1 MYKVLIVEDDP
12 MVAMINTHY
21 VEQDS
26 RFYVVQSFRNGN
38 DAFKY
43 LSENQVDLA
52 ILDVY
57 MPVLDGLSL
66 LKKIRTEEINTDI
79 IMVTASNDKN
89 TLDTVL
95 NFGVIDYLV
104 KPFVQERFQQALD
117 KFVECRVQK
126 NNVCVL
132 DQKKIDEIM
141 NSEHLGNN
149 NFELP
154 KGIQE
159 KTLDKIREY
168 LREDTT
174 SGHTSEQ
181 IAAFLDISKVTVRK
195 YMHYL
200 TKNSEVIEQIN
211 YDTGGRPCML
221 FSMNL
226 TIYISDSSL
235 YKTKADI
242 PNNSRKSIQL

>member
-1 MYKVLIVEDDP
+1 MYKVIIVEDDP
-12 MVAMINTHY
+12 MVAMINNHY
-21 VEQDS
+21 VEEDN
-26 RFYVVQSFRNGN
+26 RFSVVQSFRNGN

-66 LKKIRTEEINTDI
+66 LKKIRTAEINTDV

-89 TLDTVL
+89 TLDAVL

-117 KFVECRVQK
+117 KFVEFSIQK

-132 DQKKIDEIM
+132 DQNRIDEIL
-141 NSEHLGNN
+141 NSEHFANKN
-149 NFELP
+149 VELP

-159 KTLDKIREY
+159 KTLNKIREY
-168 LREDTT
+168 LREDTS

-200 TKNSEVIEQIN
+200 TKNKEVIEQIN
-211 YDTGGRPCML
+211 YDTGGRPCM
-221 FSMNL
+221 
-226 TIYISDSSL
+226 IYFI
-235 YKTKADI
+235 K
-242 PNNSRKSIQL
+242 

>member
-1 MYKVLIVEDDP
+1 MYKVIIVEDDP
-12 MVAMINTHY
+12 MVAMINNHY
-21 VEQDS
+21 IEQDT
-26 RFYVVQSFRNGN
+26 RFSVVQSFRNGN

-57 MPVLDGLSL
+57 MPILDGLSL
-66 LKKIRTEEINTDI
+66 LKKIRAAEINTDI

-117 KFVECRVQK
+117 KFVEFNMQK

-132 DQKKIDEIM
+132 DQNRIDEIM
-141 NSEHLGNN
+141 NSEHFVNN
-149 NFELP
+149 NIELP
-154 KGIQE
+154 KGIQD

-168 LREDTT
+168 LRKDSN

-181 IAAFLDISKVTVRK
+181 IATFLNISKVTVRK

-200 TKNSEVIEQIN
+200 IKNNEVIEQIN
-211 YDTGGRPCML
+211 YDTGGRPCMVY
-221 FSMNL
+221 FV
-226 TIYISDSSL
+226 
-235 YKTKADI
+235 K
-242 PNNSRKSIQL
+242 

>member
-66 LKKIRTEEINTDI
+66 LKKIRTKEINTDI
-79 IMVTASNDKN
+79 IMVTASNDKK

-104 KPFVQERFQQALD
+104 KPFVQERFQQ
-117 KFVECRVQK
+117 K

-141 NSEHLGNN
+141 NSEHFGNN

-168 LREDTT
+168 LREDTN

-211 YDTGGRPCML
+211 YDTGGRPCMVY
-221 FSMNL
+221 FM
-226 TIYISDSSL
+226 
-235 YKTKADI
+235 K
-242 PNNSRKSIQL
+242 

>member
-1 MYKVLIVEDDP
+1 MYKVIIVEDDP
-12 MVAMINTHY
+12 MVAMINNHY
-21 VEQDS
+21 VEQDK
-26 RFYVVQSFRNGN
+26 RFHVVQSFRNGN

-57 MPVLDGLSL
+57 MPILDGLSL
-66 LKKIRTEEINTDI
+66 LKKIRAAEINTDI

-104 KPFVQERFQQALD
+104 KPFVQERFQLALD
-117 KFVECRVQK
+117 KFVEFNMQK

-132 DQKKIDEIM
+132 DQNRIDEIM
-141 NSEHLGNN
+141 NSEHFANN
-149 NFELP
+149 NIELP
-154 KGIQE
+154 KGIQD
-159 KTLDKIREY
+159 KTLNKIREY
-168 LREDTT
+168 LREDSN

-181 IAAFLDISKVTVRK
+181 IATFLDVSKVTIRK

-200 TKNSEVIEQIN
+200 TKNGEVVEQIN
-211 YDTGGRPCML
+211 YDTGGRPCMVYFL
-221 FSMNL
+221 
-226 TIYISDSSL
+226 
-235 YKTKADI
+235 K
-242 PNNSRKSIQL
+242 

>member
-52 ILDVY
+52 IIDVY

-141 NSEHLGNN
+141 NSEHFGNN

-168 LREDTT
+168 LREDTN

-211 YDTGGRPCML
+211 YDTGGRPCMVY
-221 FSMNL
+221 FM
-226 TIYISDSSL
+226 
-235 YKTKADI
+235 K
-242 PNNSRKSIQL
+242 

>member
-1 MYKVLIVEDDP
+1 MYKVIIVEDDP
-12 MVAMINTHY
+12 MVAMINNHY
-21 VEQDS
+21 IEQDK
-26 RFYVVQSFRNGN
+26 RFHVVQSFRNGN

-57 MPVLDGLSL
+57 MPILDGLSL
-66 LKKIRTEEINTDI
+66 LKKIRAAEINTDI

-117 KFVECRVQK
+117 KFVEFNMQK

-132 DQKKIDEIM
+132 DQNRIDEIM
-141 NSEHLGNN
+141 NSEHFVNN
-149 NFELP
+149 NIELP
-154 KGIQE
+154 KGIQD

-168 LREDTT
+168 LRKDSN

-181 IAAFLDISKVTVRK
+181 IAAFLNISKVTVRK

-200 TKNSEVIEQIN
+200 TKNNEVIEQIN
-211 YDTGGRPCML
+211 YDTGGRPCMVY
-221 FSMNL
+221 FM
-226 TIYISDSSL
+226 
-235 YKTKADI
+235 K
-242 PNNSRKSIQL
+242 

>member
-1 MYKVLIVEDDP
+1 MYKVIIVEDDP
-12 MVAMINTHY
+12 MVAMINNHY
-21 VEQDS
+21 VEQDK
-26 RFYVVQSFRNGN
+26 RFHVVQSFRNGN

-57 MPVLDGLSL
+57 MPILDGLSL
-66 LKKIRTEEINTDI
+66 LKKIRAAEISTDI

-117 KFVECRVQK
+117 KFVEFNMQK

-132 DQKKIDEIM
+132 DQNRIDEIM
-141 NSEHLGNN
+141 NSEHFANN
-149 NFELP
+149 NIELP
-154 KGIQE
+154 KGIQD
-159 KTLDKIREY
+159 KTLNKIREY
-168 LREDTT
+168 LREDSN

-181 IAAFLDISKVTVRK
+181 IAAFLNISKVTVRK

-200 TKNSEVIEQIN
+200 TKNNEVIEQIN
-211 YDTGGRPCML
+211 YDTGGRPCMVY
-221 FSMNL
+221 FM
-226 TIYISDSSL
+226 
-235 YKTKADI
+235 K
-242 PNNSRKSIQL
+242 

>member
-1 MYKVLIVEDDP
+1 MYKVIIVEDDP
-12 MVAMINTHY
+12 MVAMINNHY
-21 VEQDS
+21 VEQDK
-26 RFYVVQSFRNGN
+26 RFHVVQSFRNGN

-57 MPVLDGLSL
+57 MPILDGLSL
-66 LKKIRTEEINTDI
+66 LKKIRAAEINADI

-117 KFVECRVQK
+117 KFVEFNMQK

-132 DQKKIDEIM
+132 DQNRIDEIM
-141 NSEHLGNN
+141 NSEHFVNN
-149 NFELP
+149 NIELP
-154 KGIQE
+154 KGIQD

-168 LREDTT
+168 LRKDSN

-181 IAAFLDISKVTVRK
+181 IAAFLNISKVTVRK

-200 TKNSEVIEQIN
+200 TKNNEVLEQIN
-211 YDTGGRPCML
+211 YDTGGRPCMVY
-221 FSMNL
+221 FM
-226 TIYISDSSL
+226 
-235 YKTKADI
+235 K
-242 PNNSRKSIQL
+242 

>member
-1 MYKVLIVEDDP
+1 MYKVIIVEDDP
-12 MVAMINTHY
+12 MVAMINNHY
-21 VEQDS
+21 VEQDK
-26 RFYVVQSFRNGN
+26 RFHVVQSFRNGN

-57 MPVLDGLSL
+57 MPILDGLSL
-66 LKKIRTEEINTDI
+66 LKKIRAAEINTDI

-104 KPFVQERFQQALD
+104 KPFVQERFQQALN
-117 KFVECRVQK
+117 KFVEFNMQK

-132 DQKKIDEIM
+132 DQNRIDEIM
-141 NSEHLGNN
+141 NSEHFANN
-149 NFELP
+149 NIELP
-154 KGIQE
+154 KGIQD
-159 KTLDKIREY
+159 KTLNKIREY
-168 LREDTT
+168 LREDSN

-181 IAAFLDISKVTVRK
+181 IAAFLNISKVTVRK

-200 TKNSEVIEQIN
+200 TKNGEVVEQIN
-211 YDTGGRPCML
+211 YDTGGRPCMVYFL
-221 FSMNL
+221 
-226 TIYISDSSL
+226 
-235 YKTKADI
+235 K
-242 PNNSRKSIQL
+242 

>member
-1 MYKVLIVEDDP
+1 MYKVIIVEDDP
-12 MVAMINTHY
+12 MVAMINNHY
-21 VEQDS
+21 VEQDK
-26 RFYVVQSFRNGN
+26 RFHVVQSFRNGN

-57 MPVLDGLSL
+57 MPILDGLSL
-66 LKKIRTEEINTDI
+66 LKKIRAAEINTDI

-117 KFVECRVQK
+117 KFVEFNMQK

-132 DQKKIDEIM
+132 DQNRIDEIM
-141 NSEHLGNN
+141 NSEHFVNN
-149 NFELP
+149 NIELP
-154 KGIQE
+154 KGIQD
-159 KTLDKIREY
+159 KTLNKIREY
-168 LREDTT
+168 LREDSN

-181 IAAFLDISKVTVRK
+181 IAAFLNISKVTVRK

-200 TKNSEVIEQIN
+200 TKNNEVIEQIN
-211 YDTGGRPCML
+211 YDTGGRPCMVY
-221 FSMNL
+221 FM
-226 TIYISDSSL
+226 
-235 YKTKADI
+235 K
-242 PNNSRKSIQL
+242 

>member
-1 MYKVLIVEDDP
+1 MYKVIIVEDDP
-12 MVAMINTHY
+12 MVAMINNHY
-21 VEQDS
+21 VEQDK
-26 RFYVVQSFRNGN
+26 RFHVVQSFRNGN

-57 MPVLDGLSL
+57 MPILDGLSL
-66 LKKIRTEEINTDI
+66 LKKIRAAEINADI

-117 KFVECRVQK
+117 KFVEFNMQK

-132 DQKKIDEIM
+132 DQNRIDEIM
-141 NSEHLGNN
+141 NSEHFVNN
-149 NFELP
+149 NIELP
-154 KGIQE
+154 KGIQD

-168 LREDTT
+168 LRKDSN

-181 IAAFLDISKVTVRK
+181 IAAFLNISKVTVRK

-200 TKNSEVIEQIN
+200 TKNNEVMEQIN
-211 YDTGGRPCML
+211 YDTGGRPCMVY
-221 FSMNL
+221 FM
-226 TIYISDSSL
+226 
-235 YKTKADI
+235 K
-242 PNNSRKSIQL
+242 

>member
-1 MYKVLIVEDDP
+1 MYKVIIVEDDP
-12 MVAMINTHY
+12 MVTMINKHY
-21 VEQDS
+21 VEQDN
-26 RFYVVQSFRNGN
+26 RFSVVQSFRNGN

-43 LSENQVDLA
+43 LSENQVDLT

-66 LKKIRTEEINTDI
+66 LKKIRTAEINTDI

-117 KFVECRVQK
+117 KFVEYNIQK

-132 DQKKIDEIM
+132 DQNKIDEIM
-141 NSEHLGNN
+141 NNEHTS
-149 NFELP
+149 FKDVELP

-159 KTLDKIREY
+159 KTLNKIKEY
-168 LREDTT
+168 LTDDVNN
-174 SGHTSEQ
+174 GHTSEQ
-181 IAAFLDISKVTVRK
+181 IATFLNISKVTIRK

-200 TKNSEVIEQIN
+200 TKNGEVLEQIN
-211 YDTGGRPCML
+211 YDTGGRPCM
-221 FSMNL
+221 
-226 TIYISDSSL
+226 IYFM
-235 YKTKADI
+235 
-242 PNNSRKSIQL
+242 KS

>member
-1 MYKVLIVEDDP
+1 MYKVIIVEDDP
-12 MVAMINTHY
+12 MVAMINNHY
-21 VEQDS
+21 VEQDK
-26 RFYVVQSFRNGN
+26 RFSVVQSFRNGN

-66 LKKIRTEEINTDI
+66 LKKIRAAEINTDI

-117 KFVECRVQK
+117 KFVEFSIQK

-132 DQKKIDEIM
+132 DQNRIDEIL
-141 NSEHLGNN
+141 NSEHLANN
-149 NFELP
+149 NAEFP

-159 KTLDKIREY
+159 KTLNKIREY
-168 LREDTT
+168 LKEDSN

-200 TKNSEVIEQIN
+200 TKNNEVIEQIN
-211 YDTGGRPCML
+211 YDTGGRPCMVY
-221 FSMNL
+221 FM
-226 TIYISDSSL
+226 
-235 YKTKADI
+235 K
-242 PNNSRKSIQL
+242 

>member
-1 MYKVLIVEDDP
+1 MYKVIIVEDDP
-12 MVAMINTHY
+12 MVAMINNHY
-21 VEQDS
+21 VEQDK
-26 RFYVVQSFRNGN
+26 RFHVVQSFRNGN

-57 MPVLDGLSL
+57 MPILDGLSL
-66 LKKIRTEEINTDI
+66 LKKIRAAEINTDI

-117 KFVECRVQK
+117 KFVECAIQK
-126 NNVCVL
+126 NNVLVL
-132 DQKKIDEIM
+132 DQNKIDEIL
-141 NSEHLGNN
+141 NSEHASFKNV
-149 NFELP
+149 ELP

-168 LREDTT
+168 LKKDLN

-181 IAAFLDISKVTVRK
+181 IATFLDVSKVTIRK

-200 TKNSEVIEQIN
+200 TKNGEVVEQIN
-211 YDTGGRPCML
+211 YDTGGRPCMVYFL
-221 FSMNL
+221 
-226 TIYISDSSL
+226 
-235 YKTKADI
+235 K
-242 PNNSRKSIQL
+242 

>member
-1 MYKVLIVEDDP
+1 MYKVIIVEDDP
-12 MVAMINTHY
+12 MVAMINNHY
-21 VEQDS
+21 VEQDK
-26 RFYVVQSFRNGN
+26 RFHVVQSFRNGN

-57 MPVLDGLSL
+57 MPILDGLSL
-66 LKKIRTEEINTDI
+66 LKKIRAAEINTDI

-104 KPFVQERFQQALD
+104 KPFVQERFQQALN
-117 KFVECRVQK
+117 KFVEFNMQK

-132 DQKKIDEIM
+132 DQNRIDEIM
-141 NSEHLGNN
+141 NSEHFANN
-149 NFELP
+149 NIELP
-154 KGIQE
+154 KGIQD
-159 KTLDKIREY
+159 KTLNKIREY
-168 LREDTT
+168 LREDSN

-181 IAAFLDISKVTVRK
+181 IATFLDVSKVTIRK

-200 TKNSEVIEQIN
+200 TKNGEVVEQIN
-211 YDTGGRPCML
+211 YDTGGRPCMVYFL
-221 FSMNL
+221 
-226 TIYISDSSL
+226 
-235 YKTKADI
+235 K
-242 PNNSRKSIQL
+242 

>member
-1 MYKVLIVEDDP
+1 MYKVIIVEDDP
-12 MVAMINTHY
+12 MVAMINNHY
-21 VEQDS
+21 VEQDK
-26 RFYVVQSFRNGN
+26 RFHVVQSFRNGN

-57 MPVLDGLSL
+57 MPILDGLSL
-66 LKKIRTEEINTDI
+66 LKKIRAAEINTDI

-117 KFVECRVQK
+117 KFVEFNMQK

-132 DQKKIDEIM
+132 DQNRIDEIM
-141 NSEHLGNN
+141 NSEHFANN
-149 NFELP
+149 NIELP
-154 KGIQE
+154 KGIQD
-159 KTLDKIREY
+159 KTLNKIREY
-168 LREDTT
+168 LRKDSN

-181 IAAFLDISKVTVRK
+181 IAAFLNISKVTVRK

-200 TKNSEVIEQIN
+200 TKNNEVIEQIN
-211 YDTGGRPCML
+211 YDTGGRPCMVY
-221 FSMNL
+221 FM
-226 TIYISDSSL
+226 
-235 YKTKADI
+235 K
-242 PNNSRKSIQL
+242 

>member
-66 LKKIRTEEINTDI
+66 LKKIRTEEISTDI

-89 TLDTVL
+89 TLDTV
-95 NFGVIDYLV
+95 
-104 KPFVQERFQQALD
+104 
-117 KFVECRVQK
+117 
-126 NNVCVL
+126 
-132 DQKKIDEIM
+132 
-141 NSEHLGNN
+141 
-149 NFELP
+149 
-154 KGIQE
+154 
-159 KTLDKIREY
+159 
-168 LREDTT
+168 
-174 SGHTSEQ
+174 
-181 IAAFLDISKVTVRK
+181 
-195 YMHYL
+195 
-200 TKNSEVIEQIN
+200 
-211 YDTGGRPCML
+211 
-221 FSMNL
+221 
-226 TIYISDSSL
+226 
-235 YKTKADI
+235 
-242 PNNSRKSIQL
+242 

>member
-1 MYKVLIVEDDP
+1 MYKVIIVEDDP
-12 MVAMINTHY
+12 MVAMINNHY
-21 VEQDS
+21 VEQDK
-26 RFYVVQSFRNGN
+26 RFHVVQSFRNGN

-57 MPVLDGLSL
+57 MPILDGLSL
-66 LKKIRTEEINTDI
+66 LKKIRAAEINTDI

-104 KPFVQERFQQALD
+104 KPFVQERFQLALD
-117 KFVECRVQK
+117 KFVEFNMQK

-132 DQKKIDEIM
+132 DQNRIDEIM
-141 NSEHLGNN
+141 NSEHFANN
-149 NFELP
+149 NIELP
-154 KGIQE
+154 KGIQD
-159 KTLDKIREY
+159 KTLNKIREY
-168 LREDTT
+168 LRKDSN

-181 IAAFLDISKVTVRK
+181 IAAFLNISKVTVRK

-200 TKNSEVIEQIN
+200 TKNNEVIEQIN
-211 YDTGGRPCML
+211 YDTGGRPCMVY
-221 FSMNL
+221 FM
-226 TIYISDSSL
+226 
-235 YKTKADI
+235 K
-242 PNNSRKSIQL
+242 

>member
-1 MYKVLIVEDDP
+1 MYKVIIVEDDP
-12 MVAMINTHY
+12 MVAMINNHY
-21 VEQDS
+21 VEQDK
-26 RFYVVQSFRNGN
+26 RFHVVQSFRNGN

-57 MPVLDGLSL
+57 MPILDGLSL
-66 LKKIRTEEINTDI
+66 LKKIRAAEINTDI

-117 KFVECRVQK
+117 KFVEFNMQK

-132 DQKKIDEIM
+132 DQNRIDEIM
-141 NSEHLGNN
+141 NSEHFVNN
-149 NFELP
+149 NIELP
-154 KGIQE
+154 KGIQD

-168 LREDTT
+168 LRKYSN

-181 IAAFLDISKVTVRK
+181 IAAFLNISKVTVRK

-200 TKNSEVIEQIN
+200 TKNNEVIEQIN
-211 YDTGGRPCML
+211 YDTGGRPCMVY
-221 FSMNL
+221 FM
-226 TIYISDSSL
+226 
-235 YKTKADI
+235 K
-242 PNNSRKSIQL
+242 

>member
-1 MYKVLIVEDDP
+1 MYKVIIVEDDP
-12 MVAMINTHY
+12 MVAMINNHY
-21 VEQDS
+21 VEQDK
-26 RFYVVQSFRNGN
+26 RFHVVQSFRNGN

-57 MPVLDGLSL
+57 MPILDGLSL
-66 LKKIRTEEINTDI
+66 LKKIRAAEINTDI

-117 KFVECRVQK
+117 KFVEYSIQK
-126 NNVCVL
+126 NNICVL
-132 DQKKIDEIM
+132 DQNTIDEIM
-141 NSEHLGNN
+141 NSEHFVNN
-149 NFELP
+149 NIELP
-154 KGIQE
+154 KGIQD

-168 LREDTT
+168 LRKDSN

-181 IAAFLDISKVTVRK
+181 IAAFLNISKVTVRK

-200 TKNSEVIEQIN
+200 TKNNEVIEQIN
-211 YDTGGRPCML
+211 YDTGGRPCMVY
-221 FSMNL
+221 FM
-226 TIYISDSSL
+226 
-235 YKTKADI
+235 K
-242 PNNSRKSIQL
+242 

>member
-1 MYKVLIVEDDP
+1 MYKVIIVEDDP
-12 MVAMINTHY
+12 MVAMINNHY
-21 VEQDS
+21 VEQDK
-26 RFYVVQSFRNGN
+26 RFSVVQSFRNGK

-66 LKKIRTEEINTDI
+66 LKKIRAAEINTDI

-89 TLDTVL
+89 TLDAVL

-117 KFVECRVQK
+117 KFVEFSIQK

-132 DQKKIDEIM
+132 DQNRIDEIL
-141 NSEHLGNN
+141 NSEHLANN
-149 NFELP
+149 NTEFP

-159 KTLDKIREY
+159 KTLNKIREY
-168 LREDTT
+168 LKEDSN

-200 TKNSEVIEQIN
+200 TKNNEVIEQIN
-211 YDTGGRPCML
+211 YDTGGRPCMVY
-221 FSMNL
+221 FM
-226 TIYISDSSL
+226 
-235 YKTKADI
+235 K
-242 PNNSRKSIQL
+242 

>member
-1 MYKVLIVEDDP
+1 MYKVIIVEDDP
-12 MVAMINTHY
+12 MVAMINNHY
-21 VEQDS
+21 VEQDK
-26 RFYVVQSFRNGN
+26 RFHVVQSFRNGN

-57 MPVLDGLSL
+57 MPILDGLSL
-66 LKKIRTEEINTDI
+66 LKKIRAAEINTDI

-104 KPFVQERFQQALD
+104 KPFVQKRFQQALD
-117 KFVECRVQK
+117 KFVEFNMQK

-132 DQKKIDEIM
+132 DQNRIDEIM
-141 NSEHLGNN
+141 NSEHFVNN
-149 NFELP
+149 NIELP
-154 KGIQE
+154 KGIQD
-159 KTLDKIREY
+159 KTLNKIREY
-168 LREDTT
+168 LREDSN

-181 IAAFLDISKVTVRK
+181 IAAFLNISKVTVRK

-200 TKNSEVIEQIN
+200 TKNNEVIEQIN
-211 YDTGGRPCML
+211 YDTGGRPCMVY
-221 FSMNL
+221 FM
-226 TIYISDSSL
+226 
-235 YKTKADI
+235 K
-242 PNNSRKSIQL
+242 

>member
-1 MYKVLIVEDDP
+1 MYKVIIVEDDP
-12 MVAMINTHY
+12 MVAMINNHY
-21 VEQDS
+21 VEQDK
-26 RFYVVQSFRNGN
+26 RFHVVQSFRNGN

-57 MPVLDGLSL
+57 MPILDGLSL
-66 LKKIRTEEINTDI
+66 LKKIRAAEINTDI

-104 KPFVQERFQQALD
+104 KPFVQKRFQQALD
-117 KFVECRVQK
+117 KFVEFNMQK

-132 DQKKIDEIM
+132 DQNRIDEIM
-141 NSEHLGNN
+141 NSEHFVNN
-149 NFELP
+149 NIELP
-154 KGIQE
+154 KGIQD

-168 LREDTT
+168 LRKDSN

-181 IAAFLDISKVTVRK
+181 IAAFLNISKVTVRK

-200 TKNSEVIEQIN
+200 TKNNEVIEQIN
-211 YDTGGRPCML
+211 YDTGGRPCMVY
-221 FSMNL
+221 FM
-226 TIYISDSSL
+226 
-235 YKTKADI
+235 K
-242 PNNSRKSIQL
+242 

>member
-1 MYKVLIVEDDP
+1 MYKVIIVEDDP
-12 MVAMINTHY
+12 MVAMINNHY
-21 VEQDS
+21 VEQDK
-26 RFYVVQSFRNGN
+26 RFHVVQSFRNGN

-57 MPVLDGLSL
+57 MPILDGLSL
-66 LKKIRTEEINTDI
+66 LKKIRAAEINTDI

-117 KFVECRVQK
+117 KFVEFNMQK

-141 NSEHLGNN
+141 NSEHFANN
-149 NFELP
+149 NIELP
-154 KGIQE
+154 KGIQD
-159 KTLDKIREY
+159 KTLNKIRNYIKESSK
-168 LREDTT
+168 R
-174 SGHTSEQ
+174 GHTSEE
-181 IAAFLDISKVTVRK
+181 IANFLNISKVTVRK

-200 TKNSEVIEQIN
+200 TKKSEVIEQIN
-211 YDTGGRPCML
+211 YDTGGRPCMVY
-221 FSMNL
+221 FM
-226 TIYISDSSL
+226 
-235 YKTKADI
+235 K
-242 PNNSRKSIQL
+242 